1 MKPTIKI
8 QKIRENAIIPN
19 KAEDDAGYD
28 CFISKFNRIA
38 YSESNDGKWI
48 EKDLK
53 PYEFTTIKLEPQQRI
68 ACLLGFKTEIPKGYY
83 CEIVPRSGNSLWK
96 GLTITNSPGTIDN
109 SYRGEWIAIVHN
121 TGLWTQKIKVGDKI
135 CQFIVKEMVDAVL
148 EEVDGFYFGLE
159 KSERGE
165 GGFGSTGR

>member
-1 MKPTIKI
+1 MKIKI

-28 CFISKFNRIA
+28 CFISEFNRIS
-38 YSESNDGKWI
+38 YSESSDGKFV
-48 EKDLK
+48 EKSLK
-53 PYEFTTIKLEPQQRI
+53 SYEFTTVKLEPQQRI

-83 CEIVPRSGNSLWK
+83 CEIVPRSGNSLWR

-109 SYRGEWIAIVHN
+109 GYRNEWIAIVHN
-121 TGLWTQKIKVGDKI
+121 TGEILTQKLKIGDKI
-135 CQFIVKEMVDAVL
+135 CQFIVKKMVDAVL
-148 EEVDGFYFGLE
+148 EEVDILE
-159 KSERGE
+159 ESKRGD